1 MIIANPGTD
10 SGIQES
16 PDVGSE
22 YMCLEHIDSEVLIWL
37 RKCITDVRS
46 IVRIHMLP
54 WCGLAHH
61 ISTIVHE
68 HTPC

>member
-1 MIIANPGTD
+1 MANPGTD

-22 YMCLEHIDSEVLIWL
+22 YMCLEHIDSDVLIWL
-37 RKCITDVRS
+37 WKCITDVWS

-54 WCGLAHH
+54 WCGLAHG

-68 HTPC
+68 HTLC